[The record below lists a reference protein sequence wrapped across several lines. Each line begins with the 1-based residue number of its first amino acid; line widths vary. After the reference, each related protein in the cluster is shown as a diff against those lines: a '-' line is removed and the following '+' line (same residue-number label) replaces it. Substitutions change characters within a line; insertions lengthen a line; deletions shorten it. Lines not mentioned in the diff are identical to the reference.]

1 MAITWSAIEHKVYD
15 TDKGNLKTVSTELQ
29 EVADATAGTLD
40 SALADLKND
49 PNNPAMLANFQ
60 ASVNEYSVVM
70 SLVATVQKSIKDA
83 MSTIVQK
90 MG

>member
-1 MAITWSAIEHKVYD
+1 MALQHAD
-15 TDKGNLKTVSTELQ
+15 FATDKGNLSTVSTSLK
-29 EVADATAGTLD
+29 EVADSTAGTLD
-40 SALADLKND
+40 SALEELKAD
-49 PNNPAMLANFQ
+49 PNNPARLANFQ

-70 SLVATVQKSIKDA
+70 SLVATVQKSVKDA

>member
-1 MAITWSAIEHKVYD
+1 MALTHAVYD
-15 TDKGNLKTVSTELQ
+15 VSKGNLSTVSGHLKTV
-29 EVADATAGTLD
+29 ADSTAGTLD
-40 SALADLKND
+40 SALTDLKAD
-49 PNNPAMLANFQ
+49 PNNPAKLANFQ

>member
-1 MAITWSAIEHKVYD
+1 MAIGHNNYD
-15 TDKGNLKTVSTELQ
+15 GTLGNLGTVSGHLQ
-29 EVADATAGTLD
+29 TVADGTAGTLD
-40 SALADLKND
+40 SALADLKTD
-49 PNNPAMLANFQ
+49 PNNPAKLANFQ

>member
-1 MAITWSAIEHKVYD
+1 MALTHAGYD
-15 TDKGNLKTVSTELQ
+15 GTLGNLKTVSGHLVT
-29 EVADATAGTLD
+29 VADSTAGTLD
-40 SALADLKND
+40 SALEDLKTD
-49 PNNPAMLANFQ
+49 PNNPAKLANFQ